1 MPSDRSTLSY
11 LRDRKRQQI
20 HGADEVFIG
29 WIISPHNIATE
40 EPKKVSAQNPRQY
53 VLPIKYVIGIRAHR
67 TGRPDKNKAKQT
79 QIIQTKKSDRKE
91 VSK

>member
-1 MPSDRSTLSY
+1 MDDYGQELHKFMGQVKYSQGGSFHL
-11 LRDRKRQQI
+11 
-20 HGADEVFIG
+20 
-29 WIISPHNIATE
+29 IISPLRSQ
-40 EPKKVSAQNPRQY
+40 KKVSAQNPRQY